1 VNDET
6 GGTMSEMTTTPEG
19 VIRGFAERL
28 TQGDV
33 EGALELYEP
42 EATFVPEPGTTVA
55 GREEIRE
62 ALERF
67 AALQPRLTG
76 EIQAVREGGGVAL
89 VLNCWRLE
97 GQGPEGPV
105 EMSGT
110 SADVLRRQEDGSWR
124 VLIDD
129 PWGGSAS

>member
-1 VNDET
+1 M
-6 GGTMSEMTTTPEG
+6 TMTPG
-19 VIRGFAERL
+19 DVIRGFADRL
-28 TQGDV
+28 NQGDV

-42 EATFVPEPGTTVA
+42 EATFVPEPGTTVS
-55 GREEIRE
+55 GREGIRE

-67 AALQPRLTG
+67 AALKPKLTG
-76 EIQAVREGGGVAL
+76 EIQAVREGGDVAL
-89 VLNCWRLE
+89 VLNRWHLD

-129 PWGGSAS
+129 PWGGSG

>member
-1 VNDET
+1 
-6 GGTMSEMTTTPEG
+6 MSGTPED
-19 VIRGFAERL
+19 VIRGFAKRL
-28 TQGDV
+28 NRGDV

-42 EATFVPEPGTTVA
+42 EAIFVPEPGTTVT
-55 GREEIRE
+55 GRERIRE

-67 AALQPRLTG
+67 AALKPTLTG
-76 EIQAVREGGGVAL
+76 EVQGVREGGGVAL
-89 VLNCWRLE
+89 VLNRWHLD

-110 SADVLRRQEDGSWR
+110 SADVLRRQKDGSWR

-129 PWGGSAS
+129 PWGASIS

>member
-6 GGTMSEMTTTPEG
+6 KGTMSKMTGTPED

-28 TQGDV
+28 NRRDV
-33 EGALELYEP
+33 EGALELYDP
-42 EATFVPEPGTTVA
+42 EATFVPEPGATVT
-55 GREEIRE
+55 GTERIRE
-62 ALERF
+62 ALEGF
-67 AALQPRLTG
+67 AALKPTLTG
-76 EIQAVREGGGVAL
+76 EIQAVREGGDVAL
-89 VLNCWRLE
+89 VLNRWHLD

-129 PWGGSAS
+129 PWGGPAS